1 MTQRVAET
9 AVDTNEE
16 AFMAAEQ
23 TGADVVV
30 IKRPVEH
37 EGKCIKEVIE
47 YLEKL

>member
-1 MTQRVAET
+1 MTKESGNSGGY
-9 AVDTNEE
+9 NEKL
-16 AFMAAEQ
+16 MAAEQ
-23 TGADVVV
+23 TGTDVVV